1 MTADLSGKT
10 IVVTG
15 GNSGIGKESAIALA
29 RMGAHVV
36 MTARNAEKGRA
47 ALEELRTRTSGTTG
61 TAEVADLDLGSFA
74 SVRSFADGLMQRHQ
88 RIDVL
93 VNNAGVVSTRRE
105 ETREGFELTFGVNHL
120 GHFLLTTLLLDR
132 LRASAP
138 SRVVTVASGAHRG
151 ARSGLDFDDL
161 QATRRYRA
169 MRAYAASKLANI
181 YFAREL
187 ARRLGGTGVTSNSLH
202 PGFVA
207 SNFARDGDAG
217 RLGEIATSL
226 LRPFAISPARG
237 ALTSVHLASSPDVDG
252 VTGEYFYKCKP
263 ARISNAASDDSAAG
277 RLWTVSEALVAGAG
291 A

>member
-15 GNSGIGKESAIALA
+15 GNSGIGKEAAIALTA
-29 RMGAHVV
+29 MGAHVV

-47 ALEELRTRTSGTTG
+47 ALDELRSRTRGSSG
-61 TAEVADLDLGSFA
+61 TAEVADLDLASFE
-74 SVRSFADGLMQRHQ
+74 SVRAFGDGLLEQHP

-93 VNNAGVVSTRRE
+93 LNNAGVVSTRRG

-132 LRASAP
+132 LRHSAP
-138 SRVVTVASGAHRG
+138 ARVITVASGAHRG

-161 QATRRYRA
+161 QLTRRYGA

-187 ARRLGGTGVTSNSLH
+187 ARRLDGTGVTSNALH

-207 SNFARDGDAG
+207 SNFAREGDAG

-263 ARISNAASDDSAAG
+263 SRISPAAADDSAAA
-277 RLWTVSEALVAGAG
+277 RLWTVSEELIAASGA
-291 A
+291 